1 MPDGAFGHGTIAAIG
16 PQEDRIAF
24 GKACNVLGWLLRIVP
39 RPRPA
44 AASATSAVD
53 QAASGSQGSSSD
65 AGGDS
70 GLGDIVA
77 DVDFDPGEGSAEAPL
92 TWQPGPPL
100 FSRADRADIAA
111 LDPIDVS
118 ALASTITSELLASID
133 QVPPFPLVANKLIEL
148 SSRTNVRADVIERLV
163 VQDPVIAAKVISAAN
178 SPYFGR
184 STAVTTVEHAIRT
197 VGLHQVTQIAIAA
210 AAAVVFDTRE
220 RVAFDAMVPQQQAAW
235 KHALS
240 TARGAAWLATWVNVD
255 VQRAYIAGLLHDI
268 GKPIALRGI
277 GFALINGRL
286 MTPPGAALA
295 RAAVDEAHLDVG
307 EMFADAWRLGDEL
320 TAIIADHH
328 SDESADML
336 HRIVRLASGVDDLC
350 CDPAHADNLLAQ
362 ILSVAVALG
371 LNQQK
376 LAELAE
382 VIGRSSVI
390 GLTGA

>member
-1 MPDGAFGHGTIAAIG
+1 MPDEAGGHGTIEAIG

-39 RPRPA
+39 RIRPA
-44 AASATSAVD
+44 APSAPSASDHAGAGPQVPP
-53 QAASGSQGSSSD
+53 SD
-65 AGGDS
+65 VGGDS
-70 GLGDIVA
+70 GLGDILA
-77 DVDFDPGEGSAEAPL
+77 DVDFDPGEGRAEVPL
-92 TWQPGPPL
+92 TWQPGPPM
-100 FSRADRADIAA
+100 FSMADRADIAA
-111 LDPIDVS
+111 LDPVEVS

-148 SSRTNVRADVIERLV
+148 SSRPNVRADVIERLV

-178 SPYFGR
+178 SPYFGL

-197 VGLHQVTQIAIAA
+197 VGLHQVTQIAIGA

-235 KHALS
+235 QHALS

-295 RAAVDEAHLDVG
+295 RAAVEEAHLDVG

-371 LNQQK
+371 LNQ
-376 LAELAE
+376 E
-382 VIGRSSVI
+382 
-390 GLTGA
+390 